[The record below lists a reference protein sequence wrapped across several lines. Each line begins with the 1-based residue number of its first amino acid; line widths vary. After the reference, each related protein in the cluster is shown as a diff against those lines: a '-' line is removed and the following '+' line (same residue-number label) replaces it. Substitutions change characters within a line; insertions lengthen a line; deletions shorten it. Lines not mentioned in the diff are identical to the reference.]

1 MVVKE
6 ALGELEGAVDE
17 GGEELVAE
25 AEDLF
30 FDGKGPGA
38 LGGGKEG
45 GEALFGFAGIE
56 AVAGVGEPLGEGG
69 EVFQGR
75 F

>member
-45 GEALFGFAGIE
+45 GEALFVQHADWHGDLRAFYVKRPL
-56 AVAGVGEPLGEGG
+56 AV
-69 EVFQGR
+69 
-75 F
+75 